1 MRVRAAGGV
10 LGGID
15 GDSGIDGDFAGFV
28 AASYRRLVHAAD
40 LLTGDA
46 SRAEELV
53 QHALVR
59 AYLKWPGIRDGN
71 PEAYTRK
78 IVVNAYLDWWRRLRW
93 RELPEQSAD
102 QAADPGVAVPDHA
115 VDVVRRDAVQR
126 ALELL
131 TRRERAVV
139 VLRFWCDLSEA
150 QIAAEL
156 GMARGTV
163 KSTMSRAVARLRA
176 NPELSAAVIDTKG
189 PVLP

>member
-1 MRVRAAGGV
+1 MRVGAAGEATS
-10 LGGID
+10 GIAA
-15 GDSGIDGDFAGFV
+15 DSGIDSDFAEFV

-46 SRAEELV
+46 SRAEDIV

-59 AYLKWPGIRDGN
+59 AYLKWPAIRDGN

-102 QAADPGVAVPDHA
+102 QAARPRVVLPDHA

-139 VLRFWCDLSEA
+139 VMRFWCDLSEA

-156 GMARGTV
+156 GIARGTV
-163 KSTMSRAVARLRA
+163 KSTTSRTVARLRA
-176 NPELSAAVIDTKG
+176 NRVGSRW
-189 PVLP
+189 